1 MSTRSVIARP
11 VGTGFCGVYV
21 HHDGYPSGRLPLLL
35 AAYQHR
41 FAGDIDALTEYLID
55 RVPIGWSS
63 LGADL
68 LAGVPASLRAELTSP
83 RMLPGRQYD
92 EARTPDAPPVRVT
105 DAVAGGLDW
114 GYVLHPHLG
123 IEVIPLR
130 REKTGPVVPWD
141 TDPRTRFSDHQVLW
155 ASDRPVPATRPPNA
169 MPPSPSSS
177 ASAAATALARPAQ
190 HPARPFR

>member
-83 RMLPGRQYD
+83 RTLPGRQYD

-105 DAVAGGLDW
+105 DAVTGGLDW

-130 REKTGPVVPWD
+130 REKTGPVVPWN
-141 TDPRTRFSDHQVLW
+141 TDPRTRFSDHPYLW
-155 ASDRPVPATRPPNA
+155 LPKHPVPGTQPPRPKQALATPKTTP
-169 MPPSPSSS
+169 
-177 ASAAATALARPAQ
+177 AAAKPAV
-190 HPARPFR
+190 RR